1 MAQVFFKELE
11 IMKPKKEY
19 GITAIVTMLLSYG
32 GYETIIK
39 PDYSDYKLEVQ
50 KEIREYVKSEDY
62 NKGFRREKFLEYAKS
77 SDFKEILVSYMA
89 NTPSGQNENL
99 SLRTILAVKWD
110 VEEKDVPIILY
121 EMYNT
126 IKLEEKE
133 KKQFRNVI
141 RAVNQEHPEH
151 NVYRTE

>member
-1 MAQVFFKELE
+1 MT
-11 IMKPKKEY
+11 PKKEQLQT
-19 GITAIVTMLLSYG
+19 GGFAAIASILLSYG
-32 GYETIIK
+32 GYTAFVQ
-39 PDYSDYKLEVQ
+39 PDYKEYRMDVQ
-50 KEIREYVKSEDY
+50 KEIKAYVESDEYNDAFHK
-62 NKGFRREKFLEYAKS
+62 KKFLEFAKS

-110 VEEKDVPIILY
+110 VEEREVPVILY
-121 EMYNT
+121 NMYNT
-126 IKLEEKE
+126 LQLEEKE

-151 NVYRTE
+151 NVYRTED

>member
-1 MAQVFFKELE
+1 MR
-11 IMKPKKEY
+11 PKKENIQTG
-19 GITAIVTMLLSYG
+19 GISAIISLVMAYG
-32 GYETIIK
+32 GYSAFIK
-39 PDYSDYKLEVQ
+39 PEYKEYKLDVRN
-50 KEIREYVKSEDY
+50 EIKAYVESDEYNDAFHK
-62 NKGFRREKFLEYAKS
+62 KKFLEFAKS

-89 NTPSGQNENL
+89 NNPSGQNENL

-110 VEEKDVPIILY
+110 VEERDVPVMLY

-141 RAVNQEHPEH
+141 RAVNEEHPEH
-151 NVYRTE
+151 NVYRTEE